1 MRDQSP
7 TVADSSVFE
16 VGPPSGDRTMLAVYL
31 GPELGGG
38 TRLIPLGDGAE
49 VTFGRT
55 RVSTI
60 PLDSERVSRLHARIA
75 RTGSRVLVEDLGS
88 RNGTKLNG
96 ARIEGPTEVKSG
108 DQIEIGPATVVVSV
122 QSLIGARP
130 RLGSG
135 AYLDERLRAEA
146 DRGLRYQRRFG
157 LLMMRL
163 SGPLPAVDAA
173 VERLARQI
181 RPMDTIAEY
190 GPDEIA
196 ILLPESDED
205 LLRAAAEQLVRETRA
220 GGAPVE
226 VRVGLAVFP
235 RHGSKP
241 DEILGRAR
249 SALRTARGG
258 RAEVVTAPAA
268 EARTPETDVVVG
280 DPQMRRVYQLVQK
293 VADTPMTVLIIG
305 ETGTGKEVVAEALH
319 RQSSRKARPFV
330 RLNCACLPETLLESE
345 LFGHERGSF
354 TGADK
359 RKIGFFEAADGGTI
373 FLDEIGEITSAVQ
386 AKLLRVLEEHKI
398 TRVGGTQ
405 EIAVDV
411 RVVCATNRD
420 LEIEVARGAFRE
432 DLFFRISAFT
442 ILVPPLRDRKGEILP
457 LTEYFLGVMAHE
469 HGQAPPQVSDEAR
482 RALERYSWPGNVRE
496 LRNALERALVLQAGG
511 VGELEDLPER
521 LREEAELRGGPA
533 LPLPVVDGGV
543 DVRQQI
549 ADVERASILAVLEA
563 CGGNQTHA
571 ARKLGLS
578 RRALIYR
585 MEKHGLKPPPGGG
598 RGGPDDP
605 SGPGY

>member
-7 TVADSSVFE
+7 TVADSSLFDA
-16 VGPPSGDRTMLAVYL
+16 GPPSGDRTMLAVYL

-38 TRLIPLGDGAE
+38 TRIIPLGDGAE

-55 RVSTI
+55 RVSTV
-60 PLDSERVSRLHARIA
+60 PVDSEKVSRLHAKISRS
-75 RTGSRVLVEDLGS
+75 GSRVVVEDRGS

-96 ARIEGPTEVKSG
+96 ARVEGQAEVKSG

-122 QSLIGARP
+122 TSPIGARP

-163 SGPLPAVDAA
+163 SGPLAAVDAA
-173 VERLARQI
+173 VERLARQM

-190 GPDEIA
+190 GPDELA
-196 ILLPESDED
+196 VLLPESDED
-205 LLRAAAEQLVRETRA
+205 LLRAAAEQLVREARA

-226 VRVGLAVFP
+226 VKVGLAVVP
-235 RHGSKP
+235 RHGTKP
-241 DEILGRAR
+241 DEILSRAR

-258 RAEVVTAPAA
+258 RTEVVTAPAA
-268 EARTPETDVVVG
+268 EARTPETDVVVA
-280 DPQMRRVYQLVQK
+280 DPQMRRVYQLVKK

-319 RQSSRKARPFV
+319 RESSRRARSFV

-373 FLDEIGEITSAVQ
+373 FLDEIGEITAAVQ

-420 LEIEVARGAFRE
+420 LEGEVGRGAFRE
-432 DLFFRISAFT
+432 DLYFRISAFT
-442 ILVPPLRDRKGEILP
+442 ILVPPLRDRKSEILP
-457 LTEYFLGVMAHE
+457 LTEYFLGVMARE
-469 HGQAPPQVSDEAR
+469 HGQAPPRVSDEAR

-511 VGELEDLPER
+511 VVELEDLPER
-521 LREEAELRGGPA
+521 LREESEMRGGPA
-533 LPLPVVDGGV
+533 LPLPVEGGGV

-598 RGGPDDP
+598 RGSPD
-605 SGPGY
+605 GTEG

>member
-7 TVADSSVFE
+7 TVADSSVFDA
-16 VGPPSGDRTMLAVYL
+16 GPPSDDRTMLAVYL
-31 GPELGGG
+31 GDELGGG
-38 TRLIPLGDGAE
+38 TRIIPLGDGAE

-55 RVSTI
+55 RVSTV
-60 PLDSERVSRLHARIA
+60 PVDSEKVSRLHAKISRS
-75 RTGSRVLVEDLGS
+75 GSRVVVEDLGS

-96 ARIEGPTEVKSG
+96 ARVEGQAEVKSG

-122 QSLIGARP
+122 TSPIGARP

-163 SGPLPAVDAA
+163 SGPLAAVDAA
-173 VERLARQI
+173 VERLARQM

-196 ILLPESDED
+196 VLLPETDED
-205 LLRAAAEQLVRETRA
+205 LLRAAAEQLVREARA

-226 VRVGLAVFP
+226 VKVGLAVFP
-235 RHGSKP
+235 RHGTKP

-258 RAEVVTAPAA
+258 RTEVVTAPAA
-268 EARTPETDVVVG
+268 EARTPETDVVVA
-280 DPQMRRVYQLVQK
+280 DSQMRRVYQLVQK

-319 RQSSRKARPFV
+319 RESSRKGRSFV

-373 FLDEIGEITSAVQ
+373 FLDEIGEITAAVQ

-420 LEIEVARGAFRE
+420 LEGEVSRGAFRE
-432 DLFFRISAFT
+432 DLYFRISAFT

-457 LTEYFLGVMAHE
+457 LTDYFLGVMARE
-469 HGQAPPQVSDEAR
+469 HGQAAPRVADEAR

-511 VGELEDLPER
+511 VVELEDLPER
-521 LREEAELRGGPA
+521 LREESEMRGGPA
-533 LPLPVVDGGV
+533 LPLPVTDGGL

-585 MEKHGLKPPPGGG
+585 MEKHGLKPPPGSG
-598 RGGPDDP
+598 RGSPDGTD
-605 SGPGY
+605 G

>member
-7 TVADSSVFE
+7 TVADSSVFDA
-16 VGPPSGDRTMLAVYL
+16 GPPSDDRTMLAVYL
-31 GPELGGG
+31 GDELGGG
-38 TRLIPLGDGAE
+38 TRIIPLGDGAE

-55 RVSTI
+55 RVSTV
-60 PLDSERVSRLHARIA
+60 PVDSEKVSRLHAKISRS
-75 RTGSRVLVEDLGS
+75 GSRVVVEDLGS
-88 RNGTKLNG
+88 RNGTRLNG
-96 ARIEGPTEVKSG
+96 ARVEGQAEVKSG

-122 QSLIGARP
+122 TSPIGARP

-163 SGPLPAVDAA
+163 SGPLAAVDAA
-173 VERLARQI
+173 VERLARQM

-196 ILLPESDED
+196 VLLPETDED
-205 LLRAAAEQLVRETRA
+205 LLRAAAEQLVREARA

-226 VRVGLAVFP
+226 VKVGLAVFP
-235 RHGSKP
+235 RHGTKP

-258 RAEVVTAPAA
+258 RTEVVTAPAA
-268 EARTPETDVVVG
+268 EARTPETDVVVA
-280 DPQMRRVYQLVQK
+280 DSQMRRVYQLVQK

-319 RQSSRKARPFV
+319 RESSRKGRSFV

-359 RKIGFFEAADGGTI
+359 RKIGFFEAEDGGTI
-373 FLDEIGEITSAVQ
+373 FLDEIGEITAAVQ

-420 LEIEVARGAFRE
+420 LEGEVSRGAFRE
-432 DLFFRISAFT
+432 DLYFRISAFT

-457 LTEYFLGVMAHE
+457 LTDYFLGVMARE
-469 HGQAPPQVSDEAR
+469 HGQAAPRVADEAR

-511 VGELEDLPER
+511 VVELEDLPER
-521 LREEAELRGGPA
+521 LREESEMRGGPA
-533 LPLPVVDGGV
+533 LPLPVTDGGL

-585 MEKHGLKPPPGGG
+585 MEKHGLKPPPGSG
-598 RGGPDDP
+598 RGSPDGTD
-605 SGPGY
+605 G

>member
-7 TVADSSVFE
+7 TVADSSALE
-16 VGPPSGDRTMLAVYL
+16 LEPGTGERALLAVYL
-31 GPELGGG
+31 GAEVGGG
-38 TRLIPLGDGAE
+38 SRIIQLADGAE

-55 RVSTI
+55 RVATI
-60 PLDSERVSRLHARIA
+60 SLDSERVSRLHARIT
-75 RTGSRVLVEDLGS
+75 RQGTRVVVEDLGS
-88 RNGTKLNG
+88 RNGTRVNG
-96 ARIEGPTEVKSG
+96 VRIEGPTELGSG
-108 DQIEIGPATVVVSV
+108 DQVEVGPATAVVS
-122 QSLIGARP
+122 LTTAIAGRP
-130 RLGSG
+130 RLGS
-135 AYLDERLRAEA
+135 AVYLDERLRAEA
-146 DRGLRYQRRFG
+146 DRGLRYQRGFG
-157 LLMMRL
+157 LLMIRL
-163 SGPLPAVDAA
+163 TGPIAAVDAV
-173 VERLARQI
+173 VERLARQV

-196 ILLPESDED
+196 LLLPEVSEEE
-205 LLRAAAEQLVRETRA
+205 LRATAEQVVQQSR
-220 GGAPVE
+220 GGSVE
-226 VRVGLAVFP
+226 VRVGLSLFP

-249 SALRTARGG
+249 AALRTARGG
-258 RAEVVTAPAA
+258 RVEVVTAPAA
-268 EARTPETDVVVG
+268 EPRTPETDVIVV
-280 DPQMRRVYQLVQK
+280 DPQMRRVYSLVQK
-293 VADTPMTVLIIG
+293 VADTPMTVLIVG

-319 RQSSRKARPFV
+319 RQSGRKGRPFV

-373 FLDEIGEITSAVQ
+373 FLDEIGEITPAVQ

-420 LEIEVARGAFRE
+420 LDSEVARGAFRE
-432 DLFFRISAFT
+432 DLFFRISAFA
-442 ILVPPLRDRKGEILP
+442 ILVPPLRDRRGEILP
-457 LTEYFLGVMAHE
+457 LADYFLAVMSRE
-469 HGQAPPQVSDEAR
+469 HGQAPPALSDAAR

-496 LRNALERALVLQAGG
+496 LRNALERALVLQGSG
-511 VGELEDLPER
+511 VIEIEDLPER
-521 LREEAELRGGPA
+521 VRDEIELRGSPIA
-533 LPLPVVDGGV
+533 LPVIDGAGV

-549 ADVERASILAVLEA
+549 ADVERASIQAVLEA
-563 CGGNQTHA
+563 CGHNQTHA

-585 MEKHGLKPPPGGG
+585 MEKHGLKPPPG
-598 RGGPDDP
+598 RGQAP
-605 SGPGY
+605 

>member
-7 TVADSSVFE
+7 TVADSSVFDS
-16 VGPPSGDRTMLAVYL
+16 GQPSGDRTMLAVYL
-31 GPELGGG
+31 GAELGGG
-38 TRLIPLGDGAE
+38 TRIIPLGDGAE
-49 VTFGRT
+49 VSFGRT
-55 RVSTI
+55 RVSTV
-60 PLDSERVSRLHARIA
+60 PLDSERVSRLHARIS
-75 RTGSRVLVEDLGS
+75 RTGARVMVEDLGS
-88 RNGTKLNG
+88 RNGTRLNG

-122 QSLIGARP
+122 TSPIGARP

-135 AYLDERLRAEA
+135 ATLDERLRAEA
-146 DRGLRYQRRFG
+146 DRGLRYQRSFG

-163 SGPLPAVDAA
+163 SGPLVAVDAA
-173 VERLARQI
+173 VDRLARQM
-181 RPMDTIAEY
+181 RAMDTIAEY

-196 ILLPESDED
+196 ILLPESDEE
-205 LLRAAAEQLVRETRA
+205 LLRAAAEQLVREARA

-226 VRVGLAVFP
+226 VKVGLAVFP
-235 RHGSKP
+235 RHGTKP

-258 RAEVVTAPAA
+258 RTEVVTAPAA
-268 EARTPETDVVVG
+268 EPRTPDTDVVVV
-280 DPQMRRVYQLVQK
+280 DPQMRRVYQLVHK

-319 RQSSRKARPFV
+319 RQSSRKLRPFV

-373 FLDEIGEITSAVQ
+373 FLDEIGEITAAMQ

-420 LEIEVARGAFRE
+420 LETEVGRGAFRE
-432 DLFFRISAFT
+432 DLYFRISAFT
-442 ILVPPLRDRKGEILP
+442 ILVPPLRDRKSEIVP
-457 LTEYFLGVMAHE
+457 LTDYFLGVMARE
-469 HGQAPPQVSDEAR
+469 HGQAPPRVADQAR

-511 VGELEDLPER
+511 VVELEDLPER
-521 LREEAELRGGPA
+521 LREEAEVRGGPA
-533 LPLPVVDGGV
+533 LPLPVIDGGV

-598 RGGPDDP
+598 RGGSDDAN
-605 SGPGY
+605 S

>member
-7 TVADSSVFE
+7 TVADSSAFDADPAPGE
-16 VGPPSGDRTMLAVYL
+16 RALLAVYF

-38 TRLIPLGDGAE
+38 TRIIPLGDGAE

-55 RVSTI
+55 RVATV
-60 PLDSERVSRLHARIA
+60 PLDSERVSRLHAKI
-75 RTGSRVLVEDLGS
+75 SRNGTRVVVEDLGS
-88 RNGTKLNG
+88 RNGTKVNG
-96 ARIEGPTEVKSG
+96 TRIEAATEVKSG
-108 DQIEIGPATVVVSV
+108 DQVEVGPATVVVSV
-122 QSLIGARP
+122 TSAIGARP

-146 DRGLRYQRRFG
+146 DRGMRYQRSFG

-163 SGPLPAVDAA
+163 SGPLSAVDAA
-173 VERLARQI
+173 VERLARLV

-196 ILLPESDED
+196 ILLPETDEE
-205 LLRAAAEQLVRETRA
+205 LLRAAAEQLVRDARA

-226 VRVGLAVFP
+226 VRVGLAAFP
-235 RHGSKP
+235 RHGTKP

-258 RAEVVTAPAA
+258 RTEVVTAPAA
-268 EARTPETDVVVG
+268 EARTPENDVIVV
-280 DPQMRRVYQLVQK
+280 DAQMRRVYQLVQK

-305 ETGTGKEVVAEALH
+305 ETGTGKEMVAEALH
-319 RQSSRKARPFV
+319 RQSSRKTRPFV

-373 FLDEIGEITSAVQ
+373 FLDEIGEITAAVQ

-420 LEIEVARGAFRE
+420 LESEVGRGAFRE
-432 DLFFRISAFT
+432 DLYFRISAFT
-442 ILVPPLRDRKGEILP
+442 ILVPPLRDRKSEILP
-457 LTEYFLGVMAHE
+457 LTEYFLGVMSRE
-469 HGQAPPQVSDEAR
+469 HGQVPPRVSEEAR

-496 LRNALERALVLQAGG
+496 LRNALERALVLHAGG
-511 VGELEDLPER
+511 VVELEDLPER
-521 LREEAELRGGPA
+521 LREEAEMRGGPA

-598 RGGPDDP
+598 RSGDPDD
-605 SGPGY
+605 